1 MSAAAAVN
9 TAPNCH
15 WGFISG
21 PQRRGRGT
29 RSLVWI
35 CEYPYRTIRSTP
47 SDDCE
52 GCRRALT
59 ATDGTPHIDEE
70 VRELE
75 RMLHLVSR

>member
-1 MSAAAAVN
+1 MPVTSADH
-9 TAPNCH
+9 TPNCR

-21 PQRRGRGT
+21 PGRARN

-35 CEYPYRTIRSTP
+35 CEYPYRTIRNTP

-52 GCRRALT
+52 GCRRAL
-59 ATDGTPHIDEE
+59 ATMARGPHLDDE

-75 RMLHLVSR
+75 RMMHG